1 MRHLPRAS
9 WFRWRCDDPREI
21 ESWGA
26 NLRLEASKTF
36 LDADGDLLA
45 RLPLPLRLA
54 ARFAP
59 FLLRRQA
66 SLYRLNLARVVP
78 GAKTAAET

>member
-1 MRHLPRAS
+1 MTSSAARTPWYCAS
-9 WFRWRCDDPREI
+9 SKSGDPARSVEDV
-21 ESWGA
+21 
-26 NLRLEASKTF
+26 

-78 GAKTAAET
+78 GAPAAAT

>member
-1 MRHLPRAS
+1 M
-9 WFRWRCDDPREI
+9 
-21 ESWGA
+21 
-26 NLRLEASKTF
+26 
-36 LDADGDLLA
+36 LA

-54 ARFAP
+54 ARFGP

-78 GAKTAAET
+78 GATAAAT